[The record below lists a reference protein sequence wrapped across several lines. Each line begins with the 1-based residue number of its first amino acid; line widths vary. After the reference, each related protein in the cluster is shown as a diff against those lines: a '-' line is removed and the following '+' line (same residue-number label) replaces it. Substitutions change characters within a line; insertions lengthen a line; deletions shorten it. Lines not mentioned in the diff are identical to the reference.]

1 MAPSTAL
8 LRTAAVL
15 LTATLGACAQAPTQP
30 LSSSSASS
38 SSPPQPAAAPRQ
50 PIPGGPVAAG
60 LRGPAPA
67 GLYQA
72 LGEQEGI
79 ARLMDDLVERVVKD
93 PRIGPIFQESFK
105 QTKPQA
111 LKDSLTAQ
119 ICLLA
124 GGPCEYDGVDMQS
137 AHMNMKID
145 KSHFNAL
152 VELLQDAMDVRR
164 IPFTQQNR
172 LLALLAPMH
181 RDIITVR

>member
-1 MAPSTAL
+1 MKFSSSL
-8 LRTAAVL
+8 SSSLAAAL
-15 LTATLGACAQAPTQP
+15 LTASAAALAQT
-30 LSSSSASS
+30 
-38 SSPPQPAAAPRQ
+38 SPPAAAPTL
-50 PIPGGPVAAG
+50 PIPGGPIAAG
-60 LRGPAPA
+60 VRGPAPA

-72 LGEQEGI
+72 LGEKEGI
-79 ARLMDDLVERVVKD
+79 ARLMDDLVERAVKD
-93 PRIGPIFQESFK
+93 PRIGAIFQESFK

-124 GGPCEYDGVDMQS
+124 GGPCEYDGVDMKS
-137 AHMNMKID
+137 AHAHMKID

-152 VELLQDAMDVRR
+152 VELLQQAMDARN

>member
-1 MAPSTAL
+1 MAPSILLQRLGAAL
-8 LRTAAVL
+8 LVAA
-15 LTATLGACAQAPTQP
+15 AAGCAQAPAPTP
-30 LSSSSASS
+30 
-38 SSPPQPAAAPRQ
+38 PAARQ

-60 LRGPAPA
+60 VRGPAPA

-72 LGEQEGI
+72 LGGKEGI
-79 ARLMDDLVERVVKD
+79 ARLMDDLVERAVKD

-137 AHMNMKID
+137 AHMHMKID

-152 VELLQDAMDVRR
+152 VELLQDAMDARR